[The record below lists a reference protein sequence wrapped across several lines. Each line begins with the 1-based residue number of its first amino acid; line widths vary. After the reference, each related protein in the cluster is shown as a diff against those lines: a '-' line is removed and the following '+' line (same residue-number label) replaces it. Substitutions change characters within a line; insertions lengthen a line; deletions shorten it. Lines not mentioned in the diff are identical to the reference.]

1 MRIGSLRLWKP
12 LVRASQMAGVLL
24 LTTGWSGSLRP
35 PAEHMPHPQLIEQ
48 SRRMN
53 ARYDA
58 EIIKHEDRL
67 SIDLDLAD
75 DAQHAF
81 VVDRLRAAGK
91 DEKNSPGLFDKL
103 SLFRER
109 ALRRQR
115 EGAKMD
121 APSSSPIWCDHYL
134 IVKAPTSSGTGASL
148 TYEPYVRV
156 SCHGGANYVYADL
169 VVYDINKEDT
179 QSRVV
184 ASNAGEEYGGGTDF
198 IGVGAVA
205 SVDVAQGRLLR
216 LESLALAVDD
226 VTGRDVTSYTVEKT
240 SIALRD
246 DGGFTLLHPREIVPN
261 NNRADIW
268 MCQLRGGADCDYAVA
283 GYDQGSLKAYPPV
296 PQGVAASRAE
306 KPGEL
311 NPSDFWELGSPFNA
325 TRLYVPIRTEIRAG
339 SSNYLQCTVDHYTYA
354 KVRLHSIVGTCV
366 NTVDLKSLL
375 PVGHNTAVFNY
386 LADVSY
392 DISGTEN
399 PNSPCTTTRI
409 LNNSVSFNITLIG
422 KARCATAGGTHTL
435 EPFFKSQAIDGR
447 TLTSQRLFFQNSCMA
462 AGTRIQMANGHILP
476 VEQVEI
482 GDKVLAN
489 KEGLILTVTDV
500 ARGHEIDD
508 FVQLRDNAGHRV
520 TLTQMHPIIKADG
533 KVVAARSLKV
543 RDQVRTERGVST
555 IKSVKRIPANGKQVF
570 NLALGT
576 PYELREVDSQERTL
590 FAGGFLVGDKSMQDL
605 LQAPPQQ
612 PLDVA
617 SRLPKTWQQDF
628 ANAQTE

>member
-1 MRIGSLRLWKP
+1 
-12 LVRASQMAGVLL
+12 
-24 LTTGWSGSLRP
+24 
-35 PAEHMPHPQLIEQ
+35 
-48 SRRMN
+48 MN

-58 EIIKHEDRL
+58 EIIKHGNRL

-81 VVDRLRAAGK
+81 VLSRLRAAGK
-91 DEKNSPGLFDKL
+91 NEKNAPGLFHKL

-121 APSSSPIWCDHYL
+121 APSSGPLWCDHYL
-134 IVKAPTSSGTGASL
+134 IVKPPISSGTGASL

-156 SCHGGANYVYADL
+156 SCNGGANYIYADL
-169 VVYDINKEDT
+169 VAYDINKEET

-205 SVDVAQGRLLR
+205 SVDVAQGHLLR
-216 LESLALAVDD
+216 LESVALAVDD

-240 SIALRD
+240 SIAFRD
-246 DGGFTLLHPREIVPN
+246 EGGFTLLHPREIVPN

-283 GYDQGSLKAYPPV
+283 GYEQGILKAYPPV

-311 NPSDFWELGSPFNA
+311 NPGDFWELGSPFNA
-325 TRLYVPIRTEIRAG
+325 TQLYVPIRTEIRAG
-339 SSNYLQCTVDHYTYA
+339 NSNYLQCTVDHYTYA
-354 KVRLHSIVGTCV
+354 KVLLHSSVGVRCA
-366 NTVDLKSLL
+366 NSVDFKNLL
-375 PVGHNTAVFNY
+375 PVGQNTAVFNY

-392 DISGTEN
+392 DINGNGDPE
-399 PNSPCTTTRI
+399 CTTTRI

-422 KARCATAGGTHTL
+422 KSRCTHADGTHTL
-435 EPFFKSQAIDGR
+435 EPFYKSQAIDGR

-462 AGTRIQMANGHILP
+462 AGTRIQMADGRILP

-489 KEGLILTVTDV
+489 KEGLILTITDV

-508 FVQLRDNAGHRV
+508 FVQLHDNAGHRV
-520 TLTQMHPIIKADG
+520 TLTQMHPVIKADG
-533 KVVAARSLKV
+533 KVVAARSLKI
-543 RDQVRTERGVST
+543 RDQVRTNRGIAT
-555 IKSVKRIPANGKQVF
+555 IKSAKRVPVNGKQVF

-576 PYELREVDSQERTL
+576 PYELRTVGPQERTL

-605 LQAPPQQ
+605 LQNPQPP
-612 PLDVA
+612 PMDVA
-617 SRLPKTWQQDF
+617 SSLPETWRPDF
-628 ANAQTE
+628 ANAQAE